1 MNSRNAARN
10 TTQQQRVLDAVRTN
24 RGPGDSA
31 SGPTPAES
39 ARPPP
44 RQQFRGRD
52 IGPPGTRGGNDSER
66 SGGPPG
72 PRGSNSDR
80 NDRNRTQRPSNNN
93 NRRSG
98 GGGGGRDEPRE
109 SGRIHTLLD
118 NFGFLHCA
126 DRPAQLF
133 FHYSE
138 VRSVHPDELQIGDEV
153 EFTVG
158 SGVER
163 RRSGGGGG
171 GEKLAA
177 FNVVTLPPNTIVWEV
192 EEEPVGTRVTG
203 TVESVAKEG
212 RGESVDGKITVE
224 GREDDIYYAPASYQ
238 SQRGQ
243 PRRLS
248 KGDVVEFTV
257 VTERRTKRKHAR
269 NIALVQSQAEKSRME
284 REEKLLEGATP
295 EVGKVTRARHD
306 WGFVASTSRTE
317 EVYYHVSHVLPPDGE
332 EDGRAPRQ
340 LREGDEVEF
349 YVVDEPDNNRKG
361 KQRKSSR
368 RVKVL
373 PPGSVKFEEVVAE
386 GATGIVAECPCPAP
400 FSFDKEEKDPPP
412 ARILLKAPLEVDGK
426 TVTEVSLDMR
436 HYPGG
441 TFQLGRRGERGVWVR
456 RGDLLRFD
464 VSRKLVGGESYHAIP
479 TKCSFGGRDDHDEGS
494 DVPAVRLVSPSLC
507 GRAEGTVKTVQDNY
521 GFVKCAES
529 SVDAYFPLSEVMP
542 LELQG
547 ELARSGL
554 YSPVLDKDGKV
565 ELRPGTEVRFDLSV
579 QIDDRAEQGANQP
592 GRRQWRRDSLK
603 KESYRAR
610 RVQVVPRG
618 TVAGR
623 IPVADGVVATVAPS
637 GLLELKEPV
646 SVPEPNPKR
655 HPLVA
660 GLLDS
665 VKNGEYPKDAGV
677 TFHETMIGGG
687 EVNTVTAMVDAADGL
702 AWSREGD
709 DRRIRIFRTDDH
721 GGEKAEGGTEGDDAA
736 DDEAVGDAAAAPVPR
751 FPEANRAM
759 KERKAARVKVDK
771 SSLSDKKAVLRPGD
785 VVSLSLLQDRRTG
798 AFVAEDVTV
807 TQHAADAEGAEDG
820 EGGGEI
826 RGIVTDV
833 VTTRKFGFVTAVT
846 EGGEAGKEYFFHFR
860 DVPKTDAPMP
870 VVEVKKSDAEGDE
883 AKAAGEAEGEA
894 KVAAESES
902 NGPAPEESAGDEG
915 PAPAPK
921 DPIPKTKNP
930 KKILKKKTVRVAR
943 GDEISFRTA
952 VGANGKPSAVDIK
965 YLPKGTIAVVPEK
978 IERKIRPKEAAA
990 AGPAR
995 ERPKLNLAVRK
1006 EVGGQIMAQTKAARG
1021 PDDTD
1026 GFAEGWTSRESRY
1039 PEEVEV
1045 EEDEEMVEEEEDD
1058 EGHEAAEKREAEKR
1072 LSIDAAEF
1080 VPTFL
1085 PPQVETPPPQEQH
1098 PKSSLMARAE
1108 SFNS

>member
-10 TTQQQRVLDAVRTN
+10 TTQQQRVLDAVRSN
-24 RGPGDSA
+24 RGPDRGPPA
-31 SGPTPAES
+31 SPQ
-39 ARPPP
+39 PPP

-52 IGPPGTRGGNDSER
+52 IGP
-66 SGGPPG
+66 G
-72 PRGSNSDR
+72 PRPGRDGPR
-80 NDRNRTQRPSNNN
+80 PTQRPPNGG
-93 NRRSG
+93 RRP
-98 GGGGGRDEPRE
+98 GGGGRDGPRE
-109 SGRIHTLLD
+109 SGRVHTLLD
-118 NFGFLHCA
+118 NFGFIHCA
-126 DRPAQLF
+126 DRPAQMF

-153 EFTVG
+153 VFTVG

-163 RRSGGGGG
+163 RRGGGGGGG

-177 FNVVTLPPNTIVWEV
+177 FNVVTLPPNSIVWEV
-192 EEEPVGTRVTG
+192 EEEPIGTRVTG
-203 TVESVAKEG
+203 RVESTAKEG
-212 RGESVDGKITVE
+212 RGETVDGKISVE
-224 GREDDIYYAPASYQ
+224 GREDCVFYAPPSYQ

-248 KGDVVEFTV
+248 RGDVIEFTV
-257 VTERRTKRKHAR
+257 VTERRTKKKHAR
-269 NIALVQSQAEKSRME
+269 NIVMVESQAEKSRME
-284 REEKLLEGATP
+284 REAKLLEGASP
-295 EVGKVTRARHD
+295 EVGRVTKARHD
-306 WGFVASTSRTE
+306 WGFVASTSRSE
-317 EVYYHVSHVLPPDGE
+317 EVYYHISHVLPPEGE
-332 EDGRAPRQ
+332 GGERNGGRPPAQ

-349 YVVDEPDNNRKG
+349 YVVDEPDNKNKG
-361 KQRKSSR
+361 KQRMSSR
-368 RVKVL
+368 RVRVL
-373 PPGSVKFEEVVAE
+373 PPGTVKFEEVVAE
-386 GATGIVAECPCPAP
+386 GATGIVVECPTPAP

-412 ARILLKAPLEVDGK
+412 ARILLKTPLEVDGK
-426 TVTEVSLDMR
+426 TVREVSLDMK

-441 TFQLGRRGERGVWVR
+441 TFQLGRRGERGVWIR

-464 VSRKLVGGESYHAIP
+464 VSRKLVGGQRYHAVP
-479 TKCSFGGRDDHDEGS
+479 TKRSFGGRDDHDGG
-494 DVPAVRLVSPSLC
+494 DDAPAVRLAAPSLC

-542 LELQG
+542 AGLQG

-554 YSPVLDKDGKV
+554 YSPLVDKDGKV
-565 ELRPGTEVRFDLSV
+565 ELKPGTEVRFDLSV
-579 QIDDRAEQGANQP
+579 QIDDRSEANQP
-592 GRRQWRRDSLK
+592 GRRQWRRESLK

-610 RVQVVPRG
+610 RIQVVPRG

-623 IPVADGVVATVAPS
+623 IPVAEGVEATVAPS
-637 GLLELKEPV
+637 GLLELTEPV

-655 HPLVA
+655 HPLVI

-665 VKNGEYPKDAGV
+665 VRNGDYPKDLGA

-687 EVNTVTAMVDAADGL
+687 EVNTVTAMVDAADDL
-702 AWSREGD
+702 AWSRDGND
-709 DRRIRIFRTDDH
+709 MRLRIFRTVDD
-721 GGEKAEGGTEGDDAA
+721 GEREEGAKEGDDAA
-736 DDEAVGDAAAAPVPR
+736 GDDSVPAPNT
-751 FPEANRAM
+751 ANRVI

-807 TQHAADAEGAEDG
+807 TKPAAEVGDG
-820 EGGGEI
+820 EEGGGGEV

-846 EGGEAGKEYFFHFR
+846 DEGEAGKEYFFHFR
-860 DVPKTDAPMP
+860 DVPKTESSPPAA
-870 VVEVKKSDAEGDE
+870 VVETKKSADE
-883 AKAAGEAEGEA
+883 ADGVPKAAAGSSG
-894 KVAAESES
+894 S
-902 NGPAPEESAGDEG
+902 EESHRPAAGDSADSG
-915 PAPAPK
+915 DPTPPPPK
-921 DPIPKTKNP
+921 DPTP
-930 KKILKKKTVRVAR
+930 KKILRKKAVRIAR

-952 VGANGKPSAVDIK
+952 IGANGKPSAVEIK

-978 IERKIRPKEAAA
+978 IERKIRPKQEATAG
-990 AGPAR
+990 GPAR

-1039 PEEVEV
+1039 PEEVE
-1045 EEDEEMVEEEEDD
+1045 EEETLEEGEADD
-1058 EGHEAAEKREAEKR
+1058 QEKGGQGDAEKR

-1080 VPTFL
+1080 VPSFSPAQFEPAQL
-1085 PPQVETPPPQEQH
+1085 ENEDQ
-1098 PKSSLMARAE
+1098 PKSSLMARVE